1 METNPI
7 ASPTPLPPRASA
19 RNLPRSYAGGGPR
32 VWWDISDFRSSVCRG
47 SHAKCLGAGILRLVL
62 PFLTIAGLLA
72 AGRSPAVASTPIS
85 CDASSVVAQ
94 ALPAIVNITVVR
106 VGGPEGETTT
116 PEGEPP
122 KESESAKTSANGH
135 IAVFVGT
142 GSVIDPSGII
152 VTNRHVIQG
161 AAMIKV
167 TFSDKSTAS
176 AQLIAA
182 GTLVDLAL
190 LKVDVPRPLP
200 TLQFAD
206 SDVLKLGQPV
216 IAVGNPLGLGTS
228 VSTGVVSALN
238 RDLMRSPFDD
248 FIQTDASINPGNSGG
263 PLLDC
268 AGEMVGVDTA
278 LLSNNKTLG
287 SIGLG
292 FALPSN
298 VAKFAANQLS
308 HLETATPGW
317 IGLHLQDL
325 TSDLA
330 RTFGHPDMAGAIVT
344 RVESN
349 SPAAQADLR
358 SGDIIM
364 GVNGHALPDNR
375 AILRKIV
382 TTPIGNT
389 ITLSVWRQ
397 NHSSETA
404 LQVQRWPHIM
414 ALRSQV
420 LASPE
425 DMALAQAQGSGL
437 HLAML
442 TDANRQRFH
451 LSNEPGVLID
461 KVAAASAA
469 ETMGFQ
475 AGDVIE
481 KVGDVAVTTP
491 DEVAAR
497 VPHGSAANGDII
509 PVLVRESSGTRW
521 LTLYVGRV
529 DVAQLVTV
537 PDFLSGT
544 ESARNAAAQT
554 TVMR

>member
-1 METNPI
+1 MERDPI
-7 ASPTPLPPRASA
+7 ASPTQLPSRASSILPNTHTGGRVRVCRA
-19 RNLPRSYAGGGPR
+19 RT
-32 VWWDISDFRSSVCRG
+32 SDFMASKRRG
-47 SHAKCLGAGILRLVL
+47 SNPKGLGAGILRFTL
-62 PFLTIAGLLA
+62 PLLTITGLLA
-72 AGRSPAVASTPIS
+72 AGATPAVAGTPIS

-106 VGGPEGETTT
+106 VGGPEHETTNA
-116 PEGEPP
+116 EGEPT
-122 KESESAKTSANGH
+122 KAEGDSAKRSADGH

-142 GSVIDPSGII
+142 GSVIDPSGVI
-152 VTNRHVIQG
+152 VTNKHVIQG

-167 TFSDKSTAS
+167 TFSDKSTAR

-182 GTLVDLAL
+182 ASLIDLAL

-200 TLQFAD
+200 TLQFAN
-206 SDVLKLGQPV
+206 SDALKLGQPV
-216 IAVGNPLGLGTS
+216 IAIGNPLGLGTS

-238 RDLMRSPFDD
+238 RDLMRTPFDN
-248 FIQTDASINPGNSGG
+248 FIQTDATINPGNSGG

-298 VAKFAANQLS
+298 VAKFIASKLDRPDEAM
-308 HLETATPGW
+308 PGW
-317 IGLHLQDL
+317 SGLHLQDL

-344 RVESN
+344 RVDPN
-349 SPAAQADLR
+349 SPAAQANLQ

-364 GVNGHALPDNR
+364 GVDGQALPDNR

-382 TTPIGNT
+382 TSNGDV

-397 NHSSETA
+397 DHSMEAT
-404 LQVQRWPHIM
+404 LKVRPWPHMM
-414 ALRSQV
+414 ALRSEV

-425 DMALAQAQGSGL
+425 DVALAKTQGCGL

-442 TDANRQRFH
+442 TDANRRRYH
-451 LSNEPGVLID
+451 LSDEAGVLVD
-461 KVAAASAA
+461 QVAPGSEA
-469 ETMGFQ
+469 ETMGFE

-481 KVGDVAVTTP
+481 KVANMEVKTPEQVKAQVSSRGNGADGDL
-491 DEVAAR
+491 
-497 VPHGSAANGDII
+497 VPL
-509 PVLVRESSGTRW
+509 LVRGSSGTRW
-521 LTLYVGRV
+521 RTLYVGRV
-529 DVAQLVTV
+529 DVAQLVATPNELNGV
-537 PDFLSGT
+537 G
-544 ESARNAAAQT
+544 SARNAAA
-554 TVMR
+554 RSR

>member
-1 METNPI
+1 MERDPI
-7 ASPTPLPPRASA
+7 ASPTQLPSRVSA
-19 RNLPRSYAGGGPR
+19 RILSRSHAGGGLKMCR
-32 VWWDISDFRSSVCRG
+32 DRFSGFRLRKRHG
-47 SHAKCLGAGILRLVL
+47 SHSKALGAGMLRFAL
-62 PFLTIAGLLA
+62 PFVIIGGLLA
-72 AGRSPAVASTPIS
+72 AGTDPAAAGTPIS
-85 CDASSVVAQ
+85 CDASSVVAR

-106 VGGPEGETTT
+106 VGGSDEESTNAEG
-116 PEGEPP
+116 GPP
-122 KESESAKTSANGH
+122 KAESDSARTSADGH
-135 IAVFVGT
+135 IAIFVGT

-152 VTNRHVIQG
+152 LTNKHVIQG

-182 GTLVDLAL
+182 ASLVDLAL

-200 TLQFAD
+200 TLRFAN
-206 SDVLKLGQPV
+206 SDLLKLGQPV

-248 FIQTDASINPGNSGG
+248 FIQTDATINPGNSGG

-268 AGEMVGVDTA
+268 SGDMAGVDTA

-292 FALPSN
+292 FAMPSN
-298 VAKFAANQLS
+298 DAKFVASKLTHPDEAM
-308 HLETATPGW
+308 PGW
-317 IGLHLQDL
+317 TGLHLQDL

-330 RTFGHPDMAGAIVT
+330 RTFGHPDMTGAIVT
-344 RVESN
+344 RVDAN
-349 SPAAQADLR
+349 SPAAQAGLQ

-364 GVNGHALPDNR
+364 GLNGQSLPDAR
-375 AILRKIV
+375 AILRDIIPLPNGDK
-382 TTPIGNT
+382 

-397 NHSSETA
+397 DQSMEAT
-404 LQVQRWPHIM
+404 LQVKPWPHIM
-414 ALRSQV
+414 ALRSKV

-425 DMALAQAQGSGL
+425 DVAFAQAQGCGA

-451 LSNEPGVLID
+451 LSNESGVLVD
-461 KVAAASAA
+461 QVAPGSEA

-481 KVGDVAVTTP
+481 KVGNVAVTTP
-491 DEVAAR
+491 QEVMDR
-497 VPHGSAANGDII
+497 IPHGSAANGDLIS
-509 PVLVRESSGTRW
+509 VLVRGSSGDRW
-521 LTLYVGRV
+521 LTLYIGRV
-529 DVAQLVTV
+529 DVAQLVAS
-537 PDFLSGT
+537 PDPLSAVGA
-544 ESARNAAAQT
+544 ARDAAAGPK
-554 TVMR
+554 

>member
-1 METNPI
+1 METDPI
-7 ASPTPLPPRASA
+7 ASLTQLPSSLSGCILR
-19 RNLPRSYAGGGPR
+19 RSHGGGGLR
-32 VWWDISDFRSSVCRG
+32 MCRNWISTFSASEC
-47 SHAKCLGAGILRLVL
+47 HASQPKGFGAGILRFAL
-62 PFLTIAGLLA
+62 PLLAITGLLA
-72 AGRSPAVASTPIS
+72 AGATPVVAGTPIS

-106 VGGPEGETTT
+106 VGGPEGEAIT
-116 PEGEPP
+116 PEGKPA
-122 KESESAKTSANGH
+122 KAESESAKASTDGH

-152 VTNRHVIQG
+152 VTNKHVIQG

-167 TFSDKSTAS
+167 TFSDKSTAR
-176 AQLIAA
+176 AELIAA
-182 GTLVDLAL
+182 ASLVDLAL

-200 TLQFAD
+200 TLQFAN

-248 FIQTDASINPGNSGG
+248 YIQTDAAINPGNSGG

-268 AGEMVGVDTA
+268 AGEIVGVDTA

-292 FALPSN
+292 FAMPSN
-298 VAKFAANQLS
+298 VAKFVAGKLSNQ
-308 HLETATPGW
+308 ETATPGW

-330 RTFGHPDMAGAIVT
+330 RTFGHPDMTGAIVT
-344 RVESN
+344 RVDAN
-349 SPAAQADLR
+349 SPAAQAHLQ

-364 GVNGHALPDNR
+364 GLNGRALPDAR
-375 AILRKIV
+375 AILRQIV
-382 TTPIGNT
+382 TIPIGDR

-397 NHSSETA
+397 NQSTEAT
-404 LQVQRWPHIM
+404 LQVQSWPHLM
-414 ALRSQV
+414 ALRSKV

-425 DMALAQAQGSGL
+425 EVAIAQAQGCGL

-442 TDANRQRFH
+442 TDANRRRFH
-451 LSNEPGVLID
+451 LSNQAGVLID
-461 KVAAASAA
+461 KVAEGSEA

-491 DEVAAR
+491 AEVAAH
-497 VPHGSAANGDII
+497 VTHGSAANGDHVS
-509 PVLVRESSGTRW
+509 VLVRGSSGTRW

-529 DVAQLVTV
+529 DVAQLLAT
-537 PDFLSGT
+537 PYALNAAGST
-544 ESARNAAAQT
+544 RNAAA
-554 TVMR
+554 RAR